1 MSVWYNTINYHI
13 WKCICKKYSSNTLP
27 HVSHPNWS
35 INVVARHP
43 LGCLPCFGSQRS
55 GWETV
60 SFLLLQQWPLNCT
73 LASLSR
79 HPSLFFPAPFTP
91 HCLHYLNTWNRLLS
105 PILWWIW
112 VSQLKRNEFKSGVCL
127 YAPSPH
133 ALQKGKIV
141 GNAIFNIL
149 GINETRLSSRFIVI
163 VILWRIP
170 KLGIK
175 FVVLVSLSPLSLITV
190 SLLDGIN
197 RQSLR

>member
-27 HVSHPNWS
+27 HVSRPNWS

-79 HPSLFFPAPFTP
+79 HPSLFFPASFTP
-91 HCLHYLNTWNRLLS
+91 LCLHYLNTWNRLLS

-149 GINETRLSSRFIVI
+149 GINETRLSWRFIVI

-175 FVVLVSLSPLSLITV
+175 FVVVVSLSPLSLITV
-190 SLLDGIN
+190 RLIN
-197 RQSLR
+197 Y

>member
-1 MSVWYNTINYHI
+1 MSR
-13 WKCICKKYSSNTLP
+13 
-27 HVSHPNWS
+27 PNWS

-73 LASLSR
+73 LASLQR
-79 HPSLFFPAPFTP
+79 HPSLFFPAPFTQ

-105 PILWWIW
+105 PTLWWIW
-112 VSQLKRNEFKSGVCL
+112 VSQLKRNEFKSGGCL
-127 YAPSPH
+127 CMLPPLTPS
-133 ALQKGKIV
+133 KGKIV

-149 GINETRLSSRFIVI
+149 GINETRLSWRFIVI

-190 SLLDGIN
+190 SLIN
-197 RQSLR
+197 Y

>member
-27 HVSHPNWS
+27 HVSRPNWS

-149 GINETRLSSRFIVI
+149 GINETRLSWRFIVI

-190 SLLDGIN
+190 TLIN
-197 RQSLR
+197 D

>member
-27 HVSHPNWS
+27 HVSRPNWS

-79 HPSLFFPAPFTP
+79 HPSLFFPAPLTP

-149 GINETRLSSRFIVI
+149 GINETRLSWRFILI

-190 SLLDGIN
+190 SLIN
-197 RQSLR
+197 Y

>member
-1 MSVWYNTINYHI
+1 MLMLGT
-13 WKCICKKYSSNTLP
+13 
-27 HVSHPNWS
+27 
-35 INVVARHP
+35 P
-43 LGCLPCFGSQRS
+43 LGVCRVVFWFSKKWLGNGLIFVSP
-55 GWETV
+55 TV
-60 SFLLLQQWPLNCT
+60 ATKLHPIFSLTPPL
-73 LASLSR
+73 A
-79 HPSLFFPAPFTP
+79 FFPAPFTP

-112 VSQLKRNEFKSGVCL
+112 VSQLKRNEFKSGGCL

-149 GINETRLSSRFIVI
+149 GISETRLSWRFIVI

-190 SLLDGIN
+190 SLIN
-197 RQSLR
+197 Y

>member
-27 HVSHPNWS
+27 HVSRPNWS

-149 GINETRLSSRFIVI
+149 GIDETRLSWRFIVI

-190 SLLDGIN
+190 RLIN
-197 RQSLR
+197 Y

>member
-27 HVSHPNWS
+27 HVSRPNWS

-112 VSQLKRNEFKSGVCL
+112 VSQLKRNEFKSGGCL

-149 GINETRLSSRFIVI
+149 GINETRLSWRFIVV

-170 KLGIK
+170 ELGIK

-190 SLLDGIN
+190 SLIN
-197 RQSLR
+197 Y

>member
-1 MSVWYNTINYHI
+1 MIQYDTI

-27 HVSHPNWS
+27 HVSRPNWS

-73 LASLSR
+73 LAFLSR
-79 HPSLFFPAPFTP
+79 HLSLFFPAPFTP

-149 GINETRLSSRFIVI
+149 GINKTQLSWRFIVI

-170 KLGIK
+170 ELGIK

-190 SLLDGIN
+190 RLIN
-197 RQSLR
+197 Y